1 MRDEDIHSDDKEEKR
16 RYRFYL
22 ARLKKK
28 RRSPGEQG
36 LEKYTIN
43 IQYPEQAR
51 GRVFED
57 SSGSENDTLD
67 KNTVEKEES
76 IKGEKKTLPQK
87 ELDIAIA
94 RKDYK
99 EYIKKNVVSNNS
111 NNLEIFPI
119 TREEGRKIPERP
131 VKRKKIQVIKKKKP
145 KEVKQSIQHIKKV
158 PRQKP
163 VSQQKSTSVKRKK
176 QPIPIV
182 RHEKKHSETV
192 QKSKPVKRSGKFK
205 KIFGTVF
212 LLALLLG
219 FSYFA
224 YGFLYKQ
231 SGYYTIAIFGVD
243 SREGNTEAGALA
255 DVDIICNINRE
266 TKEIQLISI
275 YRDTY
280 SMIDASGK
288 YHKLNEAYFLGGHK
302 QAVETLERMLDMKID
317 DYITFNWKSVVD
329 AINILGGVDVEIT
342 ESEFEY
348 INSFITETVEST
360 GIGSYQLA
368 YPGEHHLDGVQAVA
382 YARLRL
388 MDTDFNRTERQR
400 KIADLAL
407 DKAKRSDF
415 NTLKN
420 LVLSVYPEISSSISV
435 DDLLPFIKDAEDYR
449 LIESLGFPFDKDT
462 KDIGK
467 LNYVIPVTLESN
479 VRKLHEILYKDKVYE
494 PSRELIDIS
503 NTIKEK
509 SGLATKE
516 VPEKEKTTDSNAN

>member
-1 MRDEDIHSDDKEEKR
+1 MHSDDKEER
-16 RYRFYL
+16 RSYLSDL
-22 ARLKKK
+22 ARLKRIRAKQRTINSNGVLKDHSPSTHKK
-28 RRSPGEQG
+28 ASIYKIDADGKTKG
-36 LEKYTIN
+36 LE
-43 IQYPEQAR
+43 E
-51 GRVFED
+51 
-57 SSGSENDTLD
+57 
-67 KNTVEKEES
+67 EKA
-76 IKGEKKTLPQK
+76 LPSQK

-99 EYIKKNVVSNNS
+99 EYIKKQNEKKE
-111 NNLEIFPI
+111 LQLFPI
-119 TREEGRKIPERP
+119 KREEQKEAEDKP
-131 VKRKKIQVIKKKKP
+131 KRKQKLKLPKKNKSIKATKNKN
-145 KEVKQSIQHIKKV
+145 
-158 PRQKP
+158 QKTT
-163 VSQQKSTSVKRKK
+163 KSNLLISRKS

-182 RHEKKHSETV
+182 RRNKKSENTAV
-192 QKSKPVKRSGKFK
+192 KKPVGKTVRRVK
-205 KIFGTVF
+205 KFFSTVF

-224 YGFLYKQ
+224 YGFFYKQ

-243 SREGNTEAGALA
+243 SRGGETQAGALA

-266 TKEIQLISI
+266 TKEVQLISI

-302 QAVETLERMLDMKID
+302 QAVATLERMLDIKID

-329 AINILGGVDVEIT
+329 AVNILGGVDVEIS
-342 ESEFEY
+342 EAEFEY
-348 INSFITETVEST
+348 INSFITETVKST
-360 GIGSYQLA
+360 GIGSHHLA
-368 YPGEHHLDGVQAVA
+368 YPGKHHLDGVQAVA

-407 DKAKRSDF
+407 EKAKQSDF

-420 LVLSVYPEISSSISV
+420 LVLSVYPEVSSSISI
-435 DDLLPFIKDAEDYR
+435 DDLIPLVRDADKYK
-449 LIESLGFPFDKDT
+449 LTDSLGFPFDNDT

-479 VRKLHEILYKDKVYE
+479 VRKLHELLYKDSGYR

-503 NTIKEK
+503 NYIVEK
-509 SGLATKE
+509 SGFGTKSSVSKEEAT
-516 VPEKEKTTDSNAN
+516 SSQAN